1 MSRTACPSPKLAKL
15 VTALAL
21 LTGLACLL
29 SPATAQQPQE
39 RLVAA
44 KGTHIFRRILH
55 DLQCLPLENVDQL
68 GDNPDDKVLIVLGQC
83 DVLDVVPQGIEAF
96 VRSGGAVLIATDQNT
111 GVRLEPFGLHVATGP
126 VDVPATSRS
135 AYRTYGLFIQ
145 GDQESPL
152 FAGLER
158 VATIQPGYMRQLK
171 NGPEDIRVL
180 ADLPRDAGIG
190 KERTKPQPPI
200 FAAGGTY
207 GEGRIL
213 ILADQSVFS
222 NGLLWQRQGEA
233 QTDNFDFARNCASW
247 LTSGKLRS
255 GKPKQVLFV
264 DDGVVQTRFDIPLKE
279 VPPPPPPGLESLVRA
294 IDDGLYGVE
303 RENHFNEW
311 AADAGRRIRLDYL
324 FVILTVGLAVVGLI
338 RVGMAKHYVD
348 PATPRVAAG
357 LAQLVPSVGLLDQR
371 QRWLLRGG
379 NFWEAGREL
388 AQQFFRPWTATPA
401 APQAAFLPGRA
412 QLPPVRVRGN
422 WFQQR
427 RLRRM
432 VKATWRLAH
441 NDRPRPISARRLGQI
456 EARVRQLANA
466 LAAGTL
472 EIGRPLKS

>member
-1 MSRTACPSPKLAKL
+1 MSRTACPLPKLTKL
-15 VTALAL
+15 LTALAM
-21 LTGLACLL
+21 LTVLACFL

-55 DLQCLPLENVDQL
+55 DLQCSPLENVNQL
-68 GDNPDDKVLIVLGQC
+68 EDNPADKVLIVLGQC
-83 DVLDVVPQGIEAF
+83 DVLDNVPQGLDTF
-96 VRSGGAVLIATDQNT
+96 VRSGGTALVAADQDT
-111 GVRLEPFGLHVATGP
+111 GNRLESFGLSVATGP
-126 VDVPATSRS
+126 VQVPPRSRF
-135 AYRTYGLFIQ
+135 AYGSFGLFIQ
-145 GDQESPL
+145 GQDKTL
-152 FAGLER
+152 FDGLER
-158 VATIQPGYMRQLK
+158 VATIRPGYVRMPA
-171 NGPEDIRVL
+171 NGPEGIGVL
-180 ADLPRDAGIG
+180 ATLRGNAVLGDKQIRPDTLL
-190 KERTKPQPPI
+190 
-200 FAAGGTY
+200 FAVGGTH

-213 ILADQSVFS
+213 VLADQSVFS

-233 QTDNFDFARNCASW
+233 QTDNFDFAQNCAAW
-247 LTSGKLRS
+247 LTAGKA
-255 GKPKQVLFV
+255 KQVLFV

-279 VPPPPPPGLESLVRA
+279 VPPPPPPGMESLVRA

-311 AADAGRRIRLDYL
+311 AADAGRRVRLDYL

-338 RVGMAKHYVD
+338 RLGMAKHYVD
-348 PATPRVAAG
+348 PTTPRVAAG

-388 AQQFFRPWTATPA
+388 AQQFFRPWTGTPVP
-401 APQAAFLPGRA
+401 PQTVPG
-412 QLPPVRVRGN
+412 QLPPVRVRGS

-432 VKATWRLAH
+432 VTATWRLAH
-441 NDRPRPISARRLGQI
+441 NDRPRSISARRLGQI
-456 EARVRQLANA
+456 EATVHELTNA

-472 EIGRPLKS
+472 EIGSR